1 MNANF
6 LGAPSR
12 EEIRVLEQLRG
23 QIITTVKAIERLE
36 QDAAQKLHRDGSAVD
51 YPHIARTHALITAQ
65 LSSIHLLINGG
76 PNQESKAVR
85 YTRLVPVKDP
95 ITGKNK
101 VDAQGNEEKV
111 EKEEKRRELVI
122 VEHERNAERIGALHT
137 FPNGLLPMNAN
148 GGMAAGMAGTLLR
161 KRLEPV
167 EEAWIEERVRKA
179 GEWCFIP
186 EEWGVEAKKADAGK
200 EEDGNESEEEKID
213 EADRLE
219 SENFLTTRVRAT
231 LGEDEI
237 MDLWQHAH
245 QEVFDKAYLQRT
257 YGGDLPEEE
266 VQAGP
271 EGEEGEEEEGDDE
284 DDEEFED
291 AMDTSGDA
299 VKEDEKVVVVVKR
312 KVLAGIPVHQPAPG
326 LPVQSFSVAHKFR
339 EIGDV

>member
-12 EEIRVLEQLRG
+12 EEIRVLEQIRG
-23 QIITTVKAIERLE
+23 QLITLVKAIERFE

-65 LSSIHLLINGG
+65 LSSIHLLLNGG

-111 EKEEKRRELVI
+111 EKEEKRRELVV

-137 FPNGLLPMNAN
+137 FPNGLFPMNAN
-148 GGMAAGMAGTLLR
+148 EGMAAGMAGTLLR

-186 EEWGVEAKKADAGK
+186 EEWGIEMKKPDGK
-200 EEDGNESEEEKID
+200 EEDEEESEEEDVD
-213 EADRLE
+213 EADRLD
-219 SENFLTTRVRAT
+219 SENFPTTRVKAT
-231 LGEDEI
+231 LGEDAI

-266 VQAGP
+266 VQTGP
-271 EGEEGEEEEGDDE
+271 EGEESEEEGDDE

-291 AMDTSGDA
+291 AMDMSGDA
-299 VKEDEKVVVVVKR
+299 AKEDEKVVVVVKR
-312 KVLAGIPVHQPAPG
+312 KVLAGIPVQQPAPG
-326 LPVQSFSVAHKFR
+326 LPVQSCSVAHKFS